1 MSGPRSL
8 IIPCAAWALSACAA
22 APAAPAVVAELRNV
36 SVQGPALPLDWD
48 QLLAAFQGQP
58 AHQRTLAAV
67 EATVA
72 EAYRW
77 SEWREVAA
85 ISAPE
90 PDDQGV
96 LMVYVS
102 AEPPAAAPP
111 VPEAL
116 AWPPPERVP
125 APAAPAGARDER
137 QLDAALYAWQ
147 HSPARVLIDNGERR
161 LYLKRR
167 DGGIVSFPVA
177 VGTARTP
184 TPPGDYT
191 VEGVRENPTWYP
203 PASIRRAHAAKGK
216 PLPAVVP
223 PGPGNPL
230 GDWFVRLQNGIGI
243 HGTNQPRLIGRAV
256 SAGCV
261 RMHDSD
267 VAQVVAQLR
276 PGDGVTVVRTRAA
289 LLATR

>member
-1 MSGPRSL
+1 MSRL
-8 IIPCAAWALSACAA
+8 HFLTFPCAALAACATA
-22 APAAPAVVAELRNV
+22 APAPPPVMPLRDVAVE
-36 SVQGPALPLDWD
+36 GPALSLDWD
-48 QLLAAFQGQP
+48 ELLADFHGRP
-58 AHQRTLAAV
+58 AHQRTLAAI

-72 EAYRW
+72 DAYRW
-77 SEWREVAA
+77 SDWREVVAVAA
-85 ISAPE
+85 PAPDE
-90 PDDQGV
+90 QGV
-96 LMVYVS
+96 LTVYVG
-102 AEPPAAAPP
+102 AEPPGEGPP

-116 AWPPPERVP
+116 VWPLPERVP
-125 APAAPAGARDER
+125 APSAPAGAREEH

-147 HSPARVLIDNGERR
+147 HSNARVLIDSGERR

-167 DGGIVSFPVA
+167 GGGIVSFPVA

-203 PASIRRAHAAKGK
+203 PASIRRAYAARGK
-216 PLPAVVP
+216 LLPTVVP

-267 VAQVVAQLR
+267 VAQVVAQLK
-276 PGDGVTVVRTRAA
+276 PGDGVTVVRSRAA